1 MFQHRLW
8 IQCKFLSAGQ
18 SVLDNGFE
26 SLPIDEL
33 LLNQEDNIF
42 DIALAESDL
51 LDTDSDCLPL
61 MQRITESLL
70 ETVVQQ
76 SKPLQYGKYKSGRLS
91 TLEDFAIAEWRLGE
105 TTL

>member
-1 MFQHRLW
+1 MIAENQ
-8 IQCKFLSAGQ
+8 
-18 SVLDNGFE
+18 
-26 SLPIDEL
+26 L
-33 LLNQEDNIF
+33 LEKI
-42 DIALAESDL
+42 LAEVSEL
-51 LDTDSDCLPL
+51 SPESRLRL